1 MATPQ
6 EISRYTD
13 QSAFIFI
20 GKVIKLKAATL
31 ADIDTANTA
40 IVEIEHVVTAPQIF
54 SAITGTQITV
64 RFKQPPG
71 LKRGSTLT
79 FYCNGWI
86 YGAGLA
92 VDAVGY
98 HEESGKQAAA
108 SMVRSAH
115 SSTKDSVLSAR
126 LESAE
131 LGVVG
136 TVTAVQQR
144 PASITNTTHT
154 NTTHISEHD
163 PAWHE
168 ATIQVDEVV
177 KGKKGTREV
186 TVAFPGSDD
195 VRWHKVPKYT
205 TGQQGIWLLHN
216 ARKQDA
222 RGIAPKVFSAIP
234 TAGDALTAVH
244 SADFLPLEE
253 LGRVKAL
260 LHE

>member
-1 MATPQ
+1 MVTQ
-6 EISRYTD
+6 HEISRYTD

-20 GKVIKLKAATL
+20 GKVIKPKAATL
-31 ADIDTANTA
+31 PDIDTANTA
-40 IVEIEHVVTAPQIF
+40 IVEVEHVVTAPAIF
-54 SAITGTQITV
+54 SAIGGTQITV

-98 HEESGKQAAA
+98 HEETGKQEAA

-126 LESAE
+126 LESAA

-136 TVTAVQQR
+136 TVTAVQLR
-144 PASITNTTHT
+144 PANTNS
-154 NTTHISEHD
+154 THISEHD

-177 KGKKGTREV
+177 KGKKSTKEV

-234 TAGDALTAVH
+234 SAGDALTAVH
-244 SADFLPLEE
+244 SADFLPLED